1 MSMTRGRLIV
11 FEGPEGVG
19 KTTQLGLVSEW
30 LDARAIAHVRVRE
43 PGGTALGDQIR
54 QLLLDPN
61 NQIEPRA
68 EALLFMASRAALVS
82 GVVAPALVRGDLV
95 LVDRFFLSTYA
106 YQVAGRGLSE
116 DEIRSSNRLATGD
129 IVPDLT
135 LLFSA
140 PARER
145 EQRQRMRG
153 SPDRIESE
161 GSAFHARVADAFAD
175 FLSPD
180 WQRAHPE
187 CGPIESVDASG
198 SVQDVTERVLGALA
212 ARWPAEFRTY
222 DESHL

>member
-1 MSMTRGRLIV
+1 MTRGRLIV
-11 FEGPEGVG
+11 FDGPEGVG

-30 LDARAIAHVRVRE
+30 LAARAVAHVRVRE
-43 PGGTALGDQIR
+43 PGGTPLGDQIR
-54 QLLLDPN
+54 RLLLESTNRIDS
-61 NQIEPRA
+61 RA

-82 GVVAPALVRGDLV
+82 EVVAPAIARGELV

-116 DEIRSSNRLATGD
+116 HEIRSANRLATGD
-129 IVPDLT
+129 VVPDLT

-153 SPDRIESE
+153 APDRIESE
-161 GSAFHARVADAFAD
+161 GGAFHSRVAAAFAEY
-175 FLSPD
+175 LSPD
-180 WQRAHPE
+180 WQSAHPE

-198 SVQDVTERVLGALA
+198 TVQDVMERVLGVLA
-212 ARWPAEFRTY
+212 SRWPAEFPAF
-222 DESHL
+222 DESHR